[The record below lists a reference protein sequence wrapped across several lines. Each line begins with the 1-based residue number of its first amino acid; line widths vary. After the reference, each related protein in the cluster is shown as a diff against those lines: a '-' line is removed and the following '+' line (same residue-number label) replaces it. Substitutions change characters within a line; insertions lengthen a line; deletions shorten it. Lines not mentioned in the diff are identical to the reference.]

1 MEKHS
6 PAMGRAFSKIVRL
19 IGKHYQPEGVG
30 LEAIY
35 FLVAVDCLKAKLTA
49 FRFGRLSRFI
59 V

>member
-6 PAMGRAFSKIVRL
+6 PAMGRALSKIVKQL
-19 IGKHYQPEGVG
+19 IKLSQPEGVG

-35 FLVAVDCLKAKLTA
+35 SLVAVDCLKAKLSA